1 MLIAKGVDI
10 GDIVTVKLVSGEEIV
25 GRLQERTIDSIYLV
39 KPLTINI
46 QPVSQQEVG
55 LSFCPVLGS
64 VEQEMTLQL
73 PLHGLSIRPVKT
85 NADVTANY
93 IRLTTSLLTPGRTT

>member
-25 GRLQERTIDSIYLV
+25 GRLQDRTIDSIFLV
-39 KPLTINI
+39 KPLSIHI
-46 QPVSQQEVG
+46 EPVSQQEIG
-55 LSFCPVLGS
+55 LSFAPVLGS
-64 VEQEMTLQL
+64 VEQETTLQL
-73 PLHGLSIRPVKT
+73 PLLGLAIRPVKT

-93 IRLTTSLLTPGRTT
+93 IRLTTGLMTAGHG